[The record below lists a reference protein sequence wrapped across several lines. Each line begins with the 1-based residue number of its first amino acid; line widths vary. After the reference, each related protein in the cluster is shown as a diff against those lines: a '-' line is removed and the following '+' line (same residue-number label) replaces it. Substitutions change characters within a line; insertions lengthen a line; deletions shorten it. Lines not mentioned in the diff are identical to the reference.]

1 MERMTYPEMLSK
13 QRKLLEEL
21 GFDFENFQNKT
32 VQEKRGILFNLQ
44 NEYLGNDKE
53 INNIT
58 PVVSVCIPTYQHV
71 NYIKSCI
78 EGALMQKTS
87 FPFEIIIGDDGSNDG
102 TADLCKKYAE
112 ENPDKIRFYNRIRE
126 LSRVFDTEGHID
138 RSYNW
143 WWTLEEAR
151 GKYIAICEGDDY
163 WIDPLKLQKQ
173 VDFLEEHEDYGL
185 ICSDVHFYYQD
196 DKTFTYDF
204 FSKKKYPIKYTFE
217 DFLEKA
223 WFIGTCTW
231 LYRKTLMPDLFDYN
245 FKVGDLPLLLKV
257 SSRSK
262 IKYLNE
268 TTAVYR
274 VLKHSASHFPNFSK
288 HMSYHR
294 GILKIQLF
302 YTKKND
308 REFLERNII
317 KRWLFIA
324 MKISVK
330 HRKYIQFL
338 YYSNQFLLCYMLPE
352 FYQKIK
358 KDIAS

>member
-1 MERMTYPEMLSK
+1 MVNTAK
-13 QRKLLEEL
+13 
-21 GFDFENFQNKT
+21 
-32 VQEKRGILFNLQ
+32 FNDQGQVL
-44 NEYLGNDKE
+44 
-53 INNIT
+53 
-58 PVVSVCIPTYQHV
+58 VSICCAAYNHSA
-71 NYIKSCI
+71 YIRQCI
-78 EGALMQKTS
+78 EGFVMQKTN
-87 FPFEIIIGDDGSNDG
+87 FRYEVLIHDDASTDG
-102 TADLCKKYAE
+102 TQD
-112 ENPDKIRFYNRIRE
+112 IIRE
-126 LSRVFDTEGHID
+126 YERKFPEMIKPIYQKENQYCKGGKISLRFNIP
-138 RSYNW
+138 R
-143 WWTLEEAR
+143 AK
-151 GKYIAICEGDDY
+151 GKYIAFCEGDDY

-196 DKTFTYDF
+196 DKTFIYDF
-204 FSKKKYPIKYTFE
+204 FEKKKYPIKYTFE

-245 FKVGDLPLLLKV
+245 FKVGDLPLLLEV

-338 YYSNQFLLCYMLPE
+338 YYSNQFLLCYILPE
-352 FYQKIK
+352 FYIKIK